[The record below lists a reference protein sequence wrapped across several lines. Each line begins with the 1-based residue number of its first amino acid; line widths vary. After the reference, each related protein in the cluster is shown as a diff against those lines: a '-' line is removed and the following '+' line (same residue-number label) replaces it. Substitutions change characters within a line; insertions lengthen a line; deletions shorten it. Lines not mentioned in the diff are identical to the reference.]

1 VQSGLVERLICS
13 GEFEEFPRRV
23 VRFAASYRV
32 QTRASTARSPK
43 ANAGQRPSSSSK
55 ARHSN
60 LVKQQ
65 GIIQSD
71 EVNACRAL
79 QSRRQVLCSPDTAQ
93 RQNGEEK

>member
-1 VQSGLVERLICS
+1 VQSGLAGRLICS

-23 VRFAASYRV
+23 VRFAVSYRA
-32 QTRASTARSPK
+32 QTRASTARPPK
-43 ANAGQRPSSSSK
+43 ANAGQRTSDSSR
-55 ARHSN
+55 ARYSDF
-60 LVKQQ
+60 VKQQ

-79 QSRRQVLCSPDTAQ
+79 QSRRQVLGSPDTAQ